1 MDQRDDKYIPEGW
14 TKKLRNNRVVFVTD
28 SKVVIQGK
36 TMLKDY
42 QRLGRFCEA
51 DAEKLDFRQHA
62 SVDRIHR
69 EIGQLEEVNTD
80 EPMEVDNHK
89 ATFLVKRSVAEHEK
103 CVIEEGTKRLQ
114 IDPANPVNHI
124 SELENVSKILSDVL
138 GDSDHLELCVDVE
151 SLKEDLAMAVTKE
164 QFINT
169 LVNNP
174 QIVKYFSVLSK
185 ARSLSEMLNLPLE
198 SSSPLIGWPPSVN
211 ENIYCEII
219 KLANC
224 EAREVLSFL
233 CNLLL
238 PKDKPIEKD
247 DVIRV
252 ADMFGTLAHTASKNQ
267 NALSKFKSL
276 VLQKEGLSSAGLDR
290 LAKLK
295 GAECSTTL
303 SKGRHMLV
311 ELGEAFFRSRVQQGK
326 SFTTTVD
333 NLNLKSQNMTQSV
346 LIIEQDDTHHL
357 SSEPMD
363 PSTLPKS
370 FETSN
375 FLLSAPQN
383 NEMLLHFK
391 NAVSIKVGNI
401 LAGSVKEASKLKRFL
416 ASRCSDESRGIIVPS
431 EVFIPPPDYLN
442 ETDNAEFFQFCLKK
456 QGEFLSAVSE
466 SAVDKD
472 AFLSDL
478 DLVKCTKVV
487 ETGILETEAEV
498 KAREDAEERVR
509 KQVERFGRWIGYGDA
524 LTYKQFW
531 LGAKA
536 LAQGNC
542 TAFERLEYLSHF
554 RLALFHAKM
563 NKVNMDY
570 PCMMPRKSMLEDE
583 GTMPEMVALAGIQG
597 ISTEE
602 KKISN
607 SFEKHDQLLMCMGHL
622 YVTNM
627 FLNYISDEPTAYEQ
641 VVDEDSAKYFVLEM
655 LEKYDIELYFDP
667 GRVGPSESK
676 WDDPANYGRDI
687 ISRMI
692 LSEIFDVGEED
703 EDALLLR
710 SLRIIMIVYFLNRKY
725 KCQDSKYA
733 YFLLMDEVLEKQ
745 ASERDKERM
754 NKTMCVNPSG
764 RRGGGLFT

>member
-1 MDQRDDKYIPEGW
+1 MDQRDNTYIPEGW
-14 TKKLRNNRVVFVTD
+14 TKKLRNNRVVFFTD

-36 TMLKDY
+36 TMLKEY
-42 QRLGRFCEA
+42 QKLGRFCEA

-62 SVDRIHR
+62 SADRTHR
-69 EIGQLEEVNTD
+69 EMGQMEDVNGD
-80 EPMEVDNHK
+80 EPMEVDSCE
-89 ATFLVKRSVAEHEK
+89 ATFLVKSSVAENEK
-103 CVIEEGTKRLQ
+103 GVIEEGCKRLQ
-114 IDPANPVNHI
+114 LDPANPVNHI
-124 SELENVSKILSDVL
+124 SELENVSKILSEVL
-138 GDSDHLELCVDVE
+138 GDSDNLEFCLDVE
-151 SLKEDLAMAVTKE
+151 SLQEDLAMAVTKD
-164 QFINT
+164 QFIKT

-174 QIVKYFSVLSK
+174 QIVKYFSVLFK

-198 SSSPLIGWPPSVN
+198 SSSPLVGWPPSVN

-252 ADMFGTLAHTASKNQ
+252 ADMFGTLAHTVSKNQ
-267 NALSKFKSL
+267 NALAKLKSV

-295 GAECSTTL
+295 GAECSTTQ

-311 ELGEAFFRSRVQQGK
+311 ELGEASFRSRVKEGK
-326 SFTTTVD
+326 SFTITID

-346 LIIEQDDTHHL
+346 LIMEPDDTHQL
-357 SSEPMD
+357 SNEPID
-363 PSTLPKS
+363 PSTLSKL

-383 NEMLLHFK
+383 KDMLLHFK
-391 NAVSIKVGNI
+391 NVVSIKVGNI
-401 LAGSVKEASKLKRFL
+401 LAASVKEASKLKRFL
-416 ASRCSDESRGIIVPS
+416 PSRCSEESRANIVPS

-442 ETDNAEFFQFCLKK
+442 ETENAEFFQFCLKK

-466 SAVDKD
+466 SADDKD
-472 AFLSDL
+472 AFKSDL
-478 DLVKCTKVV
+478 ELVKCTKVV
-487 ETGILETEAEV
+487 ESGILETESEV
-498 KAREDAEERVR
+498 KAREDAEERVW
-509 KQVERFGRWIGYGDA
+509 KQVERFGKWIGYGDA

-542 TAFERLEYLSHF
+542 TAYERLEYLSHF

-563 NKVNMDY
+563 NKIYMDY
-570 PCMMPRKSMLEDE
+570 PCLMPRKSMLEDE
-583 GTMPEMVALAGIQG
+583 GTMPEMVALTGIQG

-607 SFEKHDQLLMCMGHL
+607 SIEKHDQLLMCMGHL

-627 FLNYISDEPTAYEQ
+627 FLNYINDEPTAYEQ
-641 VVDEDSAKYFVLEM
+641 VVDENTAKDFVLKM
-655 LEKYDIELYFDP
+655 LEKYDVELYFDP
-667 GRVGPSESK
+667 GRVGPAESK
-676 WDDPANYGRDI
+676 WDDPVNYGRDI

-692 LSEIFDVGEED
+692 LSEIFDVGEEE

-725 KCQDSKYA
+725 KIQA
-733 YFLLMDEVLEKQ
+733 GFGLALLGD
-745 ASERDKERM
+745 R
-754 NKTMCVNPSG
+754 
-764 RRGGGLFT
+764 